1 MDAIAEVAEVDAI
14 AEVAEVDVTDQS
26 NKLTYEEVSVISS
39 KLFYESLDVEQKLRY
54 NAEDRQEEPGGSYS
68 SKTAREASFEWYEN
82 QMRIALEGTG
92 WTLEDFRKAEEEDS
106 IAFYEALNYEVYN
119 YSNESEIIHEED
131 DSEPEEIDLQ

>member
-1 MDAIAEVAEVDAI
+1 VEVDVI

-54 NAEDRQEEPGGSYS
+54 NAEDRQEEPGGGYS
-68 SKTAREASFEWYEN
+68 SKTARETSFEWYEN

-106 IAFYEALNYEVYN
+106 IAFYEALNYKLYN

-131 DSEPEEIDLQ
+131 DEPEEIDLQ

>member
-1 MDAIAEVAEVDAI
+1 MDAIAEVAEVDVI
-14 AEVAEVDVTDQS
+14 AEVDVTDQS

-39 KLFYESLDVEQKLRY
+39 KLFYESLDVEQKLSY

-68 SKTAREASFEWYEN
+68 SKTARETSFEWYEN

-119 YSNESEIIHEED
+119 YSNESEIIFEED
-131 DSEPEEIDLQ
+131 DGEPEEIDLQ

>member
-1 MDAIAEVAEVDAI
+1 M
-14 AEVAEVDVTDQS
+14 DVTDQS

-39 KLFYESLDVEQKLRY
+39 KLFYESLDLEWNLRY

-68 SKTAREASFEWYEN
+68 SKIAIEASFEWYEN
-82 QMRIALEGTG
+82 QMRTALEGTG
-92 WTLEDFRKAEEEDS
+92 WTLEDFRKAEEEAS

-119 YSNESEIIHEED
+119 YSNESEIIFEED

>member
-1 MDAIAEVAEVDAI
+1 MI

-54 NAEDRQEEPGGSYS
+54 NAEDRQEEPGGGYS
-68 SKTAREASFEWYEN
+68 SKTARETSFEWYEN

-106 IAFYEALNYEVYN
+106 IAFYEALNYKLYN

-131 DSEPEEIDLQ
+131 DEPEEIDLQ